1 METVADLIA
10 RVRPVPLMALLQA
23 GGTFAGGHR
32 SPLIGQGI
40 EFAGIRGY
48 VPGDDVRA
56 IDWKVTARRAVP
68 YVRVFT
74 EDREMNLYIAIDCSA
89 SGGYAGAG
97 QKDRTIIDATV
108 ALVLGAESCG
118 DRVGLCLFSDQME
131 TLIPA
136 RRGRRHVAVLLS
148 ALLARMPFSGRTD
161 LQAALGALAPSLP
174 PLSTVLIISDFASP
188 PFMKAL
194 KALRGRH
201 RVVLL
206 SVTDSNEQ
214 DLPDLGLISLEDA
227 ESGEQVIVDT
237 SDPAFRQRF
246 REVAAGRT
254 RDLALAAGE
263 CMTPLVSLTAGDD
276 LEEALMSARGWR

>member
-10 RVRPVPLMALLQA
+10 RVRPVPLMALLEA

-40 EFAGIRGY
+40 EFAGIRAY

-56 IDWKVTARRAVP
+56 IDWKVTARRADP

-74 EDREMNLYIAIDCSA
+74 EDREMSLYIAVDCSA

-97 QKDRTIIDATV
+97 QKDRTIIDAAA

-118 DRVGLCLFSDQME
+118 DRVGLCLFSDKME
-131 TLIPA
+131 NLIPA

-148 ALLARMPFSGRTD
+148 ALRARMPFTGRTD

-188 PFMKAL
+188 PFIKAL
-194 KALRGRH
+194 KALRGKH

-206 SVTDSNEQ
+206 SVADPHEQ
-214 DLPDLGLISLEDA
+214 ELPDLGLLSLEDI

-237 SDPAFRQRF
+237 SDPAVRQRF
-246 REVAAGRT
+246 REASVGRT
-254 RDLALAAGE
+254 HDLAMAAGE
-263 CMTPLVSLTAGDD
+263 CMTPLIPLTAGDD
-276 LEEALMSARGWR
+276 LGEALIRARGWH